1 MFSGGTQME
10 EVCHTVL
17 TLEDVLV
24 ENTELFIIS
33 LATSEP
39 LVTIPIMAV
48 SVLID
53 DNDGTLS
60 FSALYI

>member
-1 MFSGGTQME
+1 ME
-10 EVCHTVL
+10 EVCHTVSA
-17 TLEDVLV
+17 LEDIFV
-24 ENTELFIIS
+24 ENTELFFIS
-33 LATSEP
+33 LTTSEP

-53 DNDGTLS
+53 DNDGMLS

>member
-1 MFSGGTQME
+1 ME
-10 EVCHTVL
+10 EVCHTVS
-17 TLEDVLV
+17 TVDDDFV

-33 LATSEP
+33 LTTSEP
-39 LVTIPIMAV
+39 LVTIPITAV